1 MLKIQRQFI
10 DRVRAAK
17 KPEDLFDL
25 VQAAIRL
32 EHATIPPYLTAM
44 LSLHPEKNRE
54 IWSIIHSVVVDEMLH
69 MTIACNLL
77 NALGRAPLI
86 DHAGFVTKYPGPLPL
101 GISSDLQVGLE
112 PFSTDLMKNV
122 FMKIEEPEKP
132 IEFPVAALAAGAP
145 QFATIGQFYAALIDK
160 LQELGPSIFVGASS
174 RQVVVDQWYAPER
187 MFPIVDTKS
196 AVHALKIIVEEGEG
210 TPDSPLSDD
219 GDFAHYY
226 RFEEVFHLRRLVRDP
241 STPKGFSFSGAAIPF
256 DSSAVY
262 PLTPNQ
268 KLADLDPKSEGARR
282 ANQFAFVY
290 TKLLKALQRVFDGDP
305 AYFDTALG
313 VMFELKLA
321 GQIACALPAIKNG
334 QPTGQNVGPAF
345 FYQPVNA

>member
-1 MLKIQRQFI
+1 MLKIQRQFL
-10 DRVRAAK
+10 DRVRAA
-17 KPEDLFDL
+17 ESGDDLFDL
-25 VQAAIRL
+25 VEAAIRL

-77 NALGRAPLI
+77 NALGGAPTI
-86 DHAGFVTKYPGPLPL
+86 DEAGFVPHYPGPLPL
-101 GISSDLQVGLE
+101 GIGTDLSVGLE
-112 PFSTDLMKNV
+112 PFSIDLVKNV

-132 IEFPVAALAAGAP
+132 IVFPVAAMAAAA

-160 LQELGPSIFVGASS
+160 IRELGESIFVGKPS
-174 RQVVVDQWYAPER
+174 RQVVNQWYAPER
-187 MFPIVDTKS
+187 LFPITDVAS
-196 AVHALKIIVEEGEG
+196 AVKALKVIVEEGEG

-226 RFEEVFHLRRLVRDP
+226 RFEEIFHLRRLVPDP
-241 STPKGFSFSGAAIPF
+241 SSPTKFSFSGPALPF
-256 DSSAVY
+256 DSAAVY

-268 KLADLDPKSEGARR
+268 QLSDLDAASEGARR
-282 ANQFAFVY
+282 ARQFAFVY

-305 AYFDTALG
+305 GYFDTALG

-321 GQIACALPAIKNG
+321 GQIACALPAIKKG
-334 QPTGQNVGPAF
+334 QPTGRNVGPAF
-345 FYQPVNA
+345 FYQPVNS